1 MFNRIAYSLMPAK
14 PKTPVKLV
22 PTSAVAVLAKSTSKP
37 AKAPSTKAPKP
48 TPHKDARQARIDE
61 ARPIAAKKAKLAIA
75 ALPKPESVG
84 RWTASQSKNYIAC
97 PSFYPQYEDPDDDR
111 TAADEGTFLHE
122 KVEKESI
129 KGLDEDQ
136 VKLVNMCLEFKKAH
150 LAELA
155 VKFPK
160 NKGYVIDIVKEHRV
174 PILGG
179 VSNGYIDLFITVKLL
194 SQNKVVHASVI
205 DWKFGKVLVDEAE
218 TNAQGWN
225 YADAVFA
232 KLKCPVTVAFVQP
245 KRDMLTVH
253 HFDEK
258 ALVEVNRILTGA
270 FLATKLPPAKRP
282 YNLTPSSCV
291 YCGRMASCPAYL
303 KAVAGFTEY
312 SNETFTKEQRAALT
326 LLKEQT
332 AETITDPN
340 ILSALYLIAAPMKKL
355 HDGVRDQVTQMLLA
369 GYDIPAAKLK
379 ERDGSAFLN
388 CTVAEFRAAIR
399 PPAPDPKAKKKAVPA
414 AGLLDGII
422 DPDLITDEFIDGLLD
437 VTTPKKTGDK
447 IKETLEA
454 CGVPKKEA
462 AAHAAELQKRL
473 KERNMIGHGF
483 ASFYPELQS

>member
-1 MFNRIAYSLMPAK
+1 MPAK
-14 PKTPVKLV
+14 PKT
-22 PTSAVAVLAKSTSKP
+22 TAKPKT
-37 AKAPSTKAPKP
+37 AKTPKA

-61 ARPIAAKKAKLAIA
+61 AKPVAIKKAKEALA

-111 TAADEGTFLHE
+111 SAADEGTFLHE
-122 KVEKESI
+122 KVEKESV
-129 KGLDEDQ
+129 KDLNEEQ
-136 VKLVNMCLEFKKAH
+136 TKLVDICLAFKKAH
-150 LAELA
+150 LEELA
-155 VKFPK
+155 VKFPR

-179 VSNGYIDLFITVKLL
+179 VSNGYIDLFITVKRLN
-194 SQNKVVHASVI
+194 QNKIVHASVI
-205 DWKFGKVLVDEAE
+205 DWKFGKILVDEAE

-245 KRDMLTVH
+245 KRDMLTAH
-253 HFDEK
+253 YFDEK
-258 ALVEVNRILTGA
+258 ALAEVNRILTGA

-282 YNLTPSSCV
+282 YRLSPASCV

-303 KAVAGFTEY
+303 QAVAGFTEY
-312 SNETFTKEQRAALT
+312 STEVFNKEQRAALE
-326 LLKEQT
+326 LLKTQT
-332 AETITDPN
+332 AETITDPK

-379 ERDGSAFLN
+379 ERDGSAFLS
-388 CTVAEFRAAIR
+388 CTVAELKEAIR
-399 PPAPDPKAKKKAVPA
+399 PQAPKTKKEKPVV
-414 AGLLDGII
+414 GLLDGIV
-422 DPDLITDEFIDGLLD
+422 DPDLITDDFIDGLLD

-447 IKETLEA
+447 IKDVLEA

-462 AAHAAELQKRL
+462 AAKCAELQLRL
-473 KERNMIGHGF
+473 KQRNMIGHGF